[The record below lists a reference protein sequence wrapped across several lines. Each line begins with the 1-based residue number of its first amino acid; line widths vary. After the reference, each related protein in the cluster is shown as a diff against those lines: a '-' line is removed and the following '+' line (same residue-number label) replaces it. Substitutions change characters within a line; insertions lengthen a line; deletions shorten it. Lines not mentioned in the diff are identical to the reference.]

1 MLHTCVQKFDVTR
14 NFEKNLEL
22 NRASILSKK
31 KQSSRLLLLVGAGL
45 DWVWQHPCISR
56 SDACGPEFTYQYP
69 ESKSGI
75 WWCPPLPHQE
85 CLWMST
91 IRHSRSKYI
100 RIFCFWDEYIRVY
113 WHAFASRLKGLCIE
127 RTPCCRETLCM
138 HAYVVWI
145 QPRPCLPEEFRIKMR
160 LCAARSSPPA
170 GAPTEQSGS
179 MPTEGVYEHLK
190 LAFFQNR
197 NLDKMQ
203 PHNGLQKNGV
213 ALVL

>member
-1 MLHTCVQKFDVTR
+1 MCQKFDVTR
-14 NFEKNLEL
+14 NFENFWEL
-22 NRASILSKK
+22 NRASILYKK

-138 HAYVVWI
+138 HACLRRLNSATALPARGVQNQNAAVRCTQLSAGRRTNGAKRQHAHRRCIWTFEVGI
-145 QPRPCLPEEFRIKMR
+145 LPE
-160 LCAARSSPPA
+160 
-170 GAPTEQSGS
+170 
-179 MPTEGVYEHLK
+179 
-190 LAFFQNR
+190 
-197 NLDKMQ
+197 
-203 PHNGLQKNGV
+203 
-213 ALVL
+213 